1 MSELVKTKGIV
12 LNYLKYGDNHLIANI
27 FTQTHSRLSFFIKGS
42 AKKKNKYKNILQ
54 PLNIVHLEFLFSPK
68 KELHYFKSMEIEFAN
83 DFFLSQQKSSIAFLL
98 SDFFD
103 KLTLRQAPSTDFF
116 SFILEAIRQLNN
128 PDTKIQYLFL
138 QTLTT
143 SLHLMGLAPTVPQ
156 NAVYFNLQTGY
167 FTSIASNDNHL
178 SKEETAYFIQL
189 LSNKSFEHLV
199 EIPANIRLPLIEHLL
214 YFYQYHL
221 NIGKLSGYDII
232 KAMYLK

>member
-98 SDFFD
+98 SDFF
-103 KLTLRQAPSTDFF
+103 

-143 SLHLMGLAPTVPQ
+143 SLHLIGLAPTVPQ

-167 FTSIASNDNHL
+167 FTSIASNDNYL